1 MSANLRK
8 SLMSQVLRI
17 SVALVLAASATA
29 AGAEEAQQLP
39 KISVQDTPDS
49 GYSVKATDTATK
61 TPTPLRDVPQSISVV
76 TSEQI
81 RDQDLLSIGD
91 VVRYLPG
98 ITAHQGENN
107 RDQVIIRGNSSS
119 ADFFR
124 DGIRDDVQYYRDLY
138 NLDRIEALRGPNAM
152 IFGRGGGGGV
162 INRVIKQ
169 ATFTPIR
176 QLSLLGGSYNDMR
189 GAVDFNQP
197 LSDSVA
203 VRLNGVY
210 EQADTFRNNVDDL
223 ERYGINPTVTFMPDE
238 QTRIMLSY
246 EYFHDTRTAD
256 RGIPSVNGR
265 PADID
270 VDTFFGNPDLSH
282 VRATVNIGTASI
294 EHDFGNWTI
303 RNRTLYG
310 DYDRGYQNFVP
321 GAVNA
326 TQTSVALTAYNNAT
340 ARENLFNQTD
350 ALFSFETGKVRHQFL
365 AGVEL
370 GRQLTD
376 NLRNTGFFND
386 LVTSIQVPFGDPTID
401 TPTTFRHVITDAD
414 NNVRTTVSAVYV
426 QDQIDLTDRWQVI
439 AGLRQDRFEL
449 EFHDHNSGAELDRTD
464 NLTSPRVGVVYKPVA
479 PLSIYASY
487 SVSFLPGSGDQ
498 FSSLTTITDL
508 LRPEKFTNYE
518 VGAKWDWNPD
528 LALTGAV
535 YRLDRTNTR
544 SVDPADPTRIV
555 QTGEQRTNGFE
566 LGLSGNVTPQWKIA
580 AGYAYQDAAITST
593 TAAAA
598 AGQQVA
604 QVPHNTWSLWNT
616 YQVLPKLGIGLG
628 IINRSDMFAAID
640 DTVTLPGYT
649 RVDAA
654 AFYSLTDTIR
664 LQANVENVFDKK
676 YYINADGNNNISPGS
691 PTAFH
696 VGLTAGF

>member
-1 MSANLRK
+1 
-8 SLMSQVLRI
+8 MSQVLRI
-17 SVALVLAASATA
+17 SVGLVLAVSAAA

-39 KISVQDTPDS
+39 KISVQDTPDA

-61 TPTPLRDVPQSISVV
+61 TATALRDVPQSISVV

-81 RDQDLLSIGD
+81 KDQDLLSIGD

-282 VRATVNIGTASI
+282 VRAMVNIGTASI

-326 TQTSVALTAYNNAT
+326 TQTAVALTAYNNAT

-426 QDQIDLTDRWQVI
+426 QDQIDLTDQWQVI

-449 EFHDHNSGAELDRTD
+449 EFHDHNTGAELDRTD

-508 LRPEKFTNYE
+508 LKPEKFTNYE

-566 LGLSGNVTPQWKIA
+566 LGLSGNVTAQWKIA
-580 AGYAYQDAAITST
+580 AGYAYQDAAVTST

-649 RVDAA
+649 RADVA